1 MVSNIFTFGALLLKS
16 WETFGKADVT
26 KAQGFLMD
34 AEKAYNIVTTRNLS
48 QSAGRSIISPMTV
61 FEESL
66 THQDYMLDLMTII
79 NMRDIRDAL
88 THINFQSKVGG
99 VQIAELVDSINPN
112 RSAGFMCLQGCETF
126 NQPRYTVQGRDDYL
140 KQKNAREKEKEEKE
154 KEAKEKETNKK
165 ISDSVSFKNEE
176 FRNLTEYVPLAL
188 GRTVNA
194 SVFVDGREVNFP
206 LTFRQIPIP
215 ATTSNLEL
223 MFQAVK
229 GGSGWSERMK
239 DYKSGGITLPDL
251 LMGVDDIKRE
261 FRIRNNDMSG
271 YYNEAAKRESGNRLA
286 ALRTGIVSF
295 NTMANT
301 IIMSKDTANN
311 IELEI
316 GIRFGSS
323 KMNLIRRHVRAN
335 TIVLVN
341 DARGV
346 FEFYSSSSN
355 IVERYTYSQIK
366 SKVNKENVNSLD
378 ALVKLLSGR

>member
-1 MVSNIFTFGALLLKS
+1 MVPLLLNWSSMLVNLYGMFNKGTDIS
-16 WETFGKADVT
+16 KTRDVI
-26 KAQGFLMD
+26 GD
-34 AEKAYNIVTTRNLS
+34 IGKAYNVMTTGSLS
-48 QSAGRSIISPMTV
+48 RSAGRSIISPMTL

-66 THQDYMLDLMTII
+66 THQDYMLDLMTIV

-112 RSAGFMCLQGCETF
+112 RNGGFMCLQGCEAF
-126 NQPRYTVQGRDDYL
+126 NAPKNIIRSRSDYL
-140 KQKNAREKEKEEKE
+140 KQKNDLENS
-154 KEAKEKETNKK
+154 NKK
-165 ISDSVSFKNEE
+165 TSDSKDKKTIPDSVSFRNEE

-194 SVFVDGREVNFP
+194 SVFVDGREINFP

-215 ATTSNLEL
+215 ASTSNLEL

-229 GGSGWSERMK
+229 GGDGWEERVK

-251 LMGVDDIKRE
+251 LTGVDDIKRE
-261 FRIRNNDMSG
+261 FRIRNNDLSG
-271 YYNEAAKRESGNRLA
+271 YYNESVKREVNNKMT
-286 ALRTGIVSF
+286 ALRTGILSL
-295 NTMANT
+295 NSMANT

-323 KMNLIRRHVRAN
+323 KMEQIRKHVRAN

-341 DARGV
+341 DSRGV

-355 IVERYTYSQIK
+355 IVERYTASQIK